1 MSLPALSVRRRVTIG
16 MAAVTMLLFGAI
28 GLGDLKVN
36 LLPDLSFPT
45 LTVRTEYVG
54 AAPTEIETLVTEP
67 IEELVGVVKNVRR
80 IASVSRSGQSD
91 VMLEFAWGTDMDQ
104 ASLEVREKL
113 EVLQLPFD
121 VQRPQ
126 LLRFDPSTEP
136 VLRLALSSDRDSATF
151 DEAELKRLRRFA
163 DEELKRSLE
172 SSPGVAAVKV
182 SGGLEDEI
190 HVDLDQERLKQL
202 RLSAGEVIDRLRA
215 ENVNI
220 SGGRID
226 EGSQRYL
233 VRTVNQFAT
242 VDDIVDLL
250 IRVDERGVP
259 LRLRDIATVRHGY
272 REREAIIRVDGREAV
287 EIAIYKEGD
296 ANTVTVADEVSSR
309 VEQVSKNALPPQT
322 RLDVVDNQAVFIRQ
336 ALVEVRNAALIGGLL
351 AVLVIWIFLRHA
363 WTTFIV
369 ALSLPISII
378 TTFFFMGQFG
388 LTLNIMSLGG
398 LALATGMVVDSAIV
412 VLENIARRREQGDGE
427 VAAAV
432 NGASEVAMAV
442 TASVLTTVSVF
453 LPLVFVEGVA
463 GQLFKDQAL
472 TVTFAMLV
480 SLLVALTLIP
490 MLASLVARSPTAF
503 ADEAPRDS
511 WQPRSRLLGASIRG
525 LRFLRYWLI
534 SVPLRLFTRL
544 ALLVFAILGRVL
556 GLLLSPL
563 AALVMGAFNAA
574 ARYYDRVLPRVL
586 EQRAAVL
593 GLSALALAGSLLL
606 VPGLGLDLIPQFV
619 QDRFEV
625 TVRMPPGTALASTDS
640 VVADLQRR
648 HSGES
653 PIRTIYGVSGSGTRL
668 DTNPTEAGENVGRM
682 LVVLE
687 PGLGEGGEQ
696 RAMEKLRT
704 DLDSMP
710 GVEARFTRPELFD
723 LATPLEVEIIGHDL
737 DRLREASATLSTRLE
752 RSDRFVDVKSSVE
765 QGHPE
770 IQIIF
775 DHDRAAALGLTTRQ
789 IADQVVRKVRGEV
802 ATRYSFRDRRIDVL
816 VRAAEDQR
824 ASVADVSN
832 LIVNPQSERPLPLS
846 AVAEVIAT
854 EGPGEIRRVN
864 QQRVAVISANI
875 AYGDLGSAVSEIEGL
890 LAEGPLAAGVGVRI
904 TGQSEE
910 LDASVNSFLFALAL
924 AIFLVY
930 LVMASQFESLLHPF
944 VILFTIPLALVGVV
958 LALKITGLPLSVI
971 AFIGLIMLAGIV
983 VNNGI
988 VLIDRIN
995 QLRVAGQGR
1004 RLAII
1009 EAASGRFRPIVM
1021 TTLTTLIAFL
1031 PMAIGSGEGAEMR
1044 QPLAVTVIGGLSLS
1058 AILTLV
1064 VIPVMYDLLDRKSDE
1079 AFRRLAVNPAE
1090 ADLARGEAG

>member
-1 MSLPALSVRRRVTIG
+1 MSLPALATRRRVTIG

-54 AAPTEIETLVTEP
+54 AAPSEIETLVTEP

-91 VMLEFAWGTDMDQ
+91 VILEFAWGTDMDQ

-113 EVLQLPFD
+113 EVLQLPFE

-136 VLRLALSSDRDSATF
+136 IMRLALSSDSASGAF
-151 DEAELKRLRRFA
+151 DEADLKRLRRFA
-163 DEELKRSLE
+163 DEELKRRLE
-172 SSPGVAAVKV
+172 SAPGVAAVKV

-202 RLSAGEVIDRLRA
+202 RLNAGQVIDRLRA

-233 VRTVNQFAT
+233 VRTVNQFQA
-242 VDDIVDLL
+242 VEDIADLL
-250 IRVDERGVP
+250 IRVEQGVP
-259 LRLRDIATVRHGY
+259 LRLRDIASVRHGY
-272 REREAIIRVDGREAV
+272 REREAIIRMDGREAV

-296 ANTVTVADEVSSR
+296 ANTVTVADDVHGRIER
-309 VEQVSKNALPPQT
+309 LKKDALPPQT

-336 ALVEVRNAALIGGLL
+336 ALVEVRNAALLGGML

-378 TTFFFMGQFG
+378 TTFFLMGQFG

-412 VLENIARRREQGDGE
+412 VLENIARRREQGDAV

-432 NGASEVAMAV
+432 NGASEVGMAV

-490 MLASLVARSPTAF
+490 MLASLAGRSPTAY
-503 ADEAPRDS
+503 AEEPPQAP
-511 WQPRSRLLGASIRG
+511 WQPRWRVLAGLLRG

-534 SVPLRLFTRL
+534 SVPLRALVRL
-544 ALLVFAILGRVL
+544 VLGAALLLGRAL
-556 GLLLSPL
+556 RLLLTPL
-563 AALVMGAFNAA
+563 ATLVMGLYDRV
-574 ARYYDRVLPRVL
+574 ARYYDRALPRIL
-586 EQRAAVL
+586 ERRAAVL
-593 GLSALALAGSLLL
+593 GVAAVALGISLSL

-625 TVRMPPGTALASTDS
+625 TVRLPPGTALARTDTL
-640 VVADLQRR
+640 VAELQRR
-648 HSGES
+648 QSGEGA
-653 PIRTIYGVSGSGTRL
+653 IRSIYGVSGSGTRL
-668 DTNPTEAGENVGRM
+668 DTNPTEAGENIGRL

-687 PGLGEGGEQ
+687 PGAGERGEQ
-696 RAMEKLRT
+696 RAMAQLRAE
-704 DLDSMP
+704 LAASP
-710 GVEARFTRPELFD
+710 GVEARFSRPELFD

-737 DRLREASATLSTRLE
+737 ERLREASATLIDRMR
-752 RSDRFVDVKSSVE
+752 RSDRFADLKSSVE

-789 IADQVVRKVRGEV
+789 IADQVVRQVRGEV

-816 VRAAEDQR
+816 VRADESQR
-824 ASVADVSN
+824 ASVADVAN

-864 QQRVAVISANI
+864 QQRVAVVSSNLAW
-875 AYGDLGSAVSEIEGL
+875 GDLGSAVAEIESL
-890 LAEGPLAAGVGVRI
+890 LREGPLAAGVSARVA
-904 TGQSEE
+904 GQSEE
-910 LDASVNSFLFALAL
+910 LDASVRSFLFALAL

-930 LVMASQFESLLHPF
+930 LVMASQFESLLHPL
-944 VILFTIPLALVGVV
+944 VILFSIPLALVGVV

-983 VNNGI
+983 VNNAI
-988 VLIDRIN
+988 VLIDRVN
-995 QLRVAGQGR
+995 QLRVSGSAKR
-1004 RLAII
+1004 EAIV
-1009 EAASGRFRPIVM
+1009 EAARSRFRPIVM

-1031 PMAIGSGEGAEMR
+1031 PMALGSGDGAEMR

-1079 AFRRLAVNPAE
+1079 AFRRLAVNPAATE
-1090 ADLARGEAG
+1090 LARGEAG

>member
-1 MSLPALSVRRRVTIG
+1 MSLPALATRRRVTIG

-45 LTVRTEYVG
+45 LTIRTEYVG
-54 AAPTEIETLVTEP
+54 AAPSEIETLVTEP

-80 IASVSRSGQSD
+80 IASVSRSGMSD
-91 VMLEFAWGTDMDQ
+91 VILEFAWGTDMDQ

-113 EVLQLPFD
+113 EVLQLPFE

-136 VLRLALSSDRDSATF
+136 ILRLALSSTRESLTF
-151 DEAELKRLRRFA
+151 DEAELKRLRRYA
-163 DEELKRSLE
+163 DEELKRGLE
-172 SSPGVAAVKV
+172 SIQGVAAVKV
-182 SGGLEDEI
+182 SGGLADEI

-202 RLSAGEVIDRLRA
+202 RLSAGQVIDRLRA

-226 EGSQRYL
+226 EGAQRYL
-233 VRTVNQFAT
+233 VRTVNQFQA
-242 VDDIVDLL
+242 VEDIADLL
-250 IRVDERGVP
+250 IRVEQGVP
-259 LRLRDIATVRHGY
+259 LRLRDIATVRHSY
-272 REREAIIRVDGREAV
+272 REREAIIRMDGREAV

-296 ANTVTVADEVSSR
+296 ANTVTVADEVVR
-309 VEQVSKNALPPQT
+309 RIGQVKDGALPFEA
-322 RLDVVDNQAVFIRQ
+322 RLDVVDNQALFIRQ
-336 ALVEVRNAALIGGLL
+336 ALVEVRNAALIGGML

-369 ALSLPISII
+369 ALSLPISIV

-412 VLENIARRREQGDGE
+412 VLENIARRREQGDG
-427 VAAAV
+427 VVDAAV
-432 NGASEVAMAV
+432 HGASEVAMAV

-490 MLASLVARSPTAF
+490 MLASLVARSPAAF
-503 ADEAPRDS
+503 ADEPPPAP
-511 WQPRSRLLGASIRG
+511 WQPRRRVVSLVVRM

-534 SVPLRLFTRL
+534 SVPLRLVVRL
-544 ALLVFAILGRVL
+544 GLGAFLLLGRLL
-556 GLLLSPL
+556 GLVLRPL
-563 AALVMGAFNAA
+563 AAVVMYAYDAV
-574 ARYYDRVLPRVL
+574 ARGYDRLLPRVL
-586 EQRAAVL
+586 ERRASVL
-593 GLSALALAGSLLL
+593 GLAALALAASLSM

-625 TVRMPPGTALASTDS
+625 TVRLPPGTALARTDAM
-640 VVADLQRR
+640 VADLQRKQ
-648 HSGES
+648 SGS
-653 PIRTIYGVSGSGTRL
+653 GPIRTIYGVSGSGTRL
-668 DTNPTEAGENVGRM
+668 DTNPTEAGENIGRL
-682 LVVLE
+682 LVVLQ
-687 PGLGEGGEQ
+687 PGAGERGEQ
-696 RAMEKLRT
+696 QAMDLLRVELA
-704 DLDSMP
+704 DMP
-710 GVEARFTRPELFD
+710 GVEARFSRPELFD

-737 DRLREASATLSTRLE
+737 DRLREASATLTARMQ
-752 RSDRFVDVKSSVE
+752 RSQRFADIKSSVE

-770 IQIIF
+770 IQILF

-816 VRAAEDQR
+816 VRASEDQR
-824 ASVADVSN
+824 ASVEDVRN
-832 LIVNPQSERPLPLS
+832 LVVNPQSERPLPLS

-864 QQRVAVISANI
+864 QQRVAVVSANL
-875 AYGDLGSAVSEIEGL
+875 AWGDLGSAVAEIEQL

-904 TGQSEE
+904 AGQSEE
-910 LDASVNSFLFALAL
+910 LDASVRSFLFALGL

-983 VNNGI
+983 VNNAI

-995 QLRVAGQGR
+995 QLRVAGSDKR
-1004 RLAII
+1004 DAII
-1009 EAASGRFRPIVM
+1009 EAARARFRPIVM

-1031 PMAIGSGEGAEMR
+1031 PMALGTGEGAEMR
-1044 QPLAVTVIGGLSLS
+1044 RPLAVTVIGGLSLS

-1079 AFRRLAVNPAE
+1079 AFQRLSVNPAE

>member
-16 MAAVTMLLFGAI
+16 MAAVTMLLFGSI

-45 LTVRTEYVG
+45 LTVRTEYLG
-54 AAPTEIETLVTEP
+54 AAPSEIENLVTEP
-67 IEELVGVVKNVRR
+67 IEEVVGVVKNVRR
-80 IASVSRSGQSD
+80 VASVSQSGMSD
-91 VMLEFAWGTDMDQ
+91 VTLQFAWGTDMDQ

-113 EVLQLPFD
+113 EVLLLPFE
-121 VQRPQ
+121 VERPQ

-136 VLRLALSSDRDSATF
+136 ILRLALSSEALAERF
-151 DEAELKRLRRFA
+151 DEAELKRLRRYA
-163 DEELKRSLE
+163 DEELKRRIE
-172 SSPGVAAVKV
+172 TAPGVAAVKV

-190 HVDLDQERLKQL
+190 HVELDQERLKQL
-202 RLSAGEVIDRLRA
+202 RLSAGQVIERLRA

-220 SGGRID
+220 SAGRID
-226 EGSQRYL
+226 EGAQRFL
-233 VRTVNQFAT
+233 VRTVNQFQA
-242 VDDIVDLL
+242 VEDIENLL
-250 IRVDERGVP
+250 IRVEQGVP
-259 LRLRDIATVRHGY
+259 LRLKDLATVRLGY
-272 REREAIIRVDGREAV
+272 REREAIIRMDGREAV
-287 EIAIYKEGD
+287 EIAVYKEGD
-296 ANTVTVADEVSSR
+296 ANTVSVADAVMQR
-309 VEQVSKNALPPQT
+309 VERLRKDALPPET

-336 ALVEVRNAALIGGLL
+336 ALVEVRNAALIGGML

-369 ALSLPISII
+369 ALSLPISIV
-378 TTFFFMGQFG
+378 TTFFFMSQFG

-412 VLENIARRREQGDGE
+412 VLENIARRREQGDDP
-427 VAAAV
+427 VQAAV
-432 NGASEVAMAV
+432 TGAAEVGMAV

-490 MLASLVARSPTAF
+490 MLASLAGRSPRAFPDEPPPARWVPRRALARSLVGF
-503 ADEAPRDS
+503 AR
-511 WQPRSRLLGASIRG
+511 W
-525 LRFLRYWLI
+525 LRYWLV
-534 SVPLRLFTRL
+534 SVPLRVVVRL
-544 ALLVFAILGRVL
+544 ALGGLALLGRGL
-556 GLLLSPL
+556 RLLLTPL
-563 AALVMGAFNAA
+563 AALVMRGYDAA
-574 ARYYDRVLPRVL
+574 ARGYDRLLPRAL
-586 EQRAAVL
+586 ESRGLVL
-593 GLSALALAGSLLL
+593 GAAALALAASLAL

-625 TVRMPPGTALASTDS
+625 TVRLPPGTPLARTDAL
-640 VVADLQRR
+640 VGEVQRR
-648 HSGES
+648 QSGEG
-653 PIRTIYGVSGSGTRL
+653 PIRSIYGVSGSGTRL
-668 DTNPTEAGENVGRM
+668 DTNPTEAGENIGRL
-682 LVVLE
+682 LVVLS
-687 PGLGEGGEQ
+687 PDAGERGEQ
-696 RAMEKLRT
+696 RAMEQLRAEFAA
-704 DLDSMP
+704 MP
-710 GVEARFTRPELFD
+710 GVEVRFNRPELFD
-723 LATPLEVEIIGHDL
+723 LATPLEIEIVGHDI
-737 DRLREASATLSTRLE
+737 DRLREASATLTARMA
-752 RSDRFVDVKSSVE
+752 RSQRFTDIKSSVE

-770 IQIIF
+770 IQILF

-816 VRAAEDQR
+816 VRAAADQR
-824 ASVADVSN
+824 ASVEDVRN
-832 LIVNPQSERPLPLS
+832 LVVNPQSERALPLS

-864 QQRVAVISANI
+864 QQRVAMVSANL
-875 AYGDLGSAVSEIEGL
+875 AFGDLGSAVAEIERL
-890 LAEGPLAAGVGVRI
+890 LAEGPLAAGVSVRVA
-904 TGQSEE
+904 GQSEE
-910 LDASVNSFLFALAL
+910 LDASVRSFLFALGL

-944 VILFTIPLALVGVV
+944 VILFSIPLALVGVV
-958 LALKITGLPLSVI
+958 LALKLTGLPLSVI

-983 VNNGI
+983 VNNAI

-995 QLRVAGQGR
+995 QLRVAGSGKR
-1004 RLAII
+1004 EAIV
-1009 EAASGRFRPIVM
+1009 EAARARFRPIVM

-1031 PMAIGSGEGAEMR
+1031 PMALGAGEGAEMR
-1044 QPLAVTVIGGLSLS
+1044 RPLAVTVIGGLSLS

-1090 ADLARGEAG
+1090 ADLARGESG